1 MIIIAQV
8 LIKYALFEHF
18 NTLTALDTLHFIVL
32 VTATV
37 CIAAAGNIINDIYDI
52 VTDNINKPN
61 RVIIGK
67 HISEQTAYYLFFT
80 LNIIGV
86 VLGFYL
92 SHHVGKSPFF
102 PIFVII
108 SIALYIYASYLKGT
122 ILFGNIII
130 SVLVALSILIVGI
143 FDLLP
148 VLYPENR
155 TTQLV
160 FFKIVIDYAIF
171 AFLINLI
178 REMIKDIQ
186 DVDGDYKAGMNTL
199 PIVLGRERANKIT
212 FAISMIPIGAVIYFI
227 VTYLYHYQL
236 AIIYF
241 LIGII
246 APLIYATIKIFAAKH
261 SKDYLQ
267 ISTIY
272 KLVMFTGIL
281 SLLLYPFI
289 IDLK

>member
-92 SHHVGKSPFF
+92 SHHVGK
-102 PIFVII
+102 
-108 SIALYIYASYLKGT
+108 K
-122 ILFGNIII
+122 
-130 SVLVALSILIVGI
+130 SVLSHIC
-143 FDLLP
+143 
-148 VLYPENR
+148 N
-155 TTQLV
+155 
-160 FFKIVIDYAIF
+160 
-171 AFLINLI
+171 
-178 REMIKDIQ
+178 
-186 DVDGDYKAGMNTL
+186 
-199 PIVLGRERANKIT
+199 
-212 FAISMIPIGAVIYFI
+212 
-227 VTYLYHYQL
+227 YLYYTLHLRVIPQRHDS
-236 AIIYF
+236 F
-241 LIGII
+241 W
-246 APLIYATIKIFAAKH
+246 KH
-261 SKDYLQ
+261 NHFSFGCSQHSHCRYL
-267 ISTIY
+267 
-272 KLVMFTGIL
+272 
-281 SLLLYPFI
+281 
-289 IDLK
+289 